1 VSGRPQS
8 LCGNCGSALVER
20 QRWCLVCGAAMLTA
34 VGSPRRWAS
43 AGVAAT
49 LVALL
54 ALVGI
59 GYAIATLVSS

>member
-1 VSGRPQS
+1 VSGQSPS
-8 LCGNCGSALVER
+8 LCGNCGSSLAER
-20 QRWCLVCGAAMLTA
+20 QRWCLVCGATMLTA
-34 VGSPRRWAS
+34 LGSPRHWAS

-49 LVALL
+49 IVALL

>member
-1 VSGRPQS
+1 VNGQPPS
-8 LCGNCGSALVER
+8 LCGNCGSSLAER
-20 QRWCLVCGAAMLTA
+20 QRWCLVCGATMLTA
-34 VGSPRRWAS
+34 LGSPRHWAS

-49 LVALL
+49 IVALL